1 MSLVD
6 TKEVFPKKYM
16 LQILHSEV
24 VLLILQVNLP
34 QDWTF
39 KVIKIDSL
47 NTILLIHRLPN
58 LSKII
63 IKKTKEIE
71 P

>member
-6 TKEVFPKKYM
+6 TKEVFPKKHM
-16 LQILHSEV
+16 LQILQSEA

-34 QDWTF
+34 PDWTF

-47 NTILLIHRLPN
+47 NTILLIHKLPN

-63 IKKTKEIE
+63 IKKTEEIE